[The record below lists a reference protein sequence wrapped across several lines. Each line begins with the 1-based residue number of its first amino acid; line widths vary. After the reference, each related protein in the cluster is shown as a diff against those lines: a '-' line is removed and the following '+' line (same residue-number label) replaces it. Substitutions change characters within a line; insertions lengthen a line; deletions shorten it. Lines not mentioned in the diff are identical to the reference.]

1 MRWEAI
7 SFDRGEWRIPE
18 TKNGTPHV
26 ITLSPEALAI
36 LATRKPAE
44 ATGYVLPGPPGKTG
58 HLEEPRKGWERILAR
73 AGIEDLRIHD
83 LRRTLGSWQAKI
95 GASLSII
102 GRSLN
107 HKSPNTTAIYARLD
121 LDPVRESVA
130 RATNA
135 MLAAAGLK
143 PAVEVTP
150 IRGAK

>member
-1 MRWEAI
+1 
-7 SFDRGEWRIPE
+7 
-18 TKNGTPHV
+18 
-26 ITLSPEALAI
+26 
-36 LATRKPAE
+36 
-44 ATGYVLPGPPGKTG
+44 
-58 HLEEPRKGWERILAR
+58 
-73 AGIEDLRIHD
+73 
-83 LRRTLGSWQAKI
+83 LGSWQAKT

-102 GRSLN
+102 GKNLN

-121 LDPVRESVA
+121 LEPVRESVA